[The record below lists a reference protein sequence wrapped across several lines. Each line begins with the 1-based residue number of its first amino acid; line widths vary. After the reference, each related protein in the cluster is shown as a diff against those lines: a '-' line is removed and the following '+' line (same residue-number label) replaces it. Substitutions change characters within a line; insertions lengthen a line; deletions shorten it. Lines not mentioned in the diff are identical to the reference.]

1 MRRIRTSRS
10 IFSDMQYYTV
20 VADSYDEAERKA
32 RAMYGDGIRIHSR
45 RDYTTGGGFLSRKRK
60 RCEIVCYLASPSHDA
75 AHSSEKD
82 ISEFEKEARTPDPD
96 TLSRDER
103 LDTEVYREKP
113 YSKEAA
119 AILDSNHI
127 TDPLRSRLLDG
138 IEDGPDAPMVLAER
152 IASTVRIDYE
162 RQVKP
167 RHFVVFIGPTGSGKT
182 TTLAKAAYL
191 YSHNDRSVGI
201 ITLDTYRT
209 GAFEQIQAF
218 GNALSIPVISAGAED
233 ELIKAADRFSWKDH
247 VFIDTMGISPKDKE
261 LKVRLRGMLSML
273 DRDRTDFVLVI
284 SASMKEEDVMEQYAA
299 YSDFSPSTIA
309 ITKLDETETI
319 GNILSFADKADLPLL
334 FFTTG
339 QKVPDDIEK
348 ASGSVVLEH
357 MRETG
362 LDMKRFRAQISLQ

>member
-1 MRRIRTSRS
+1 M
-10 IFSDMQYYTV
+10 M
-20 VADSYDEAERKA
+20 
-32 RAMYGDGIRIHSR
+32 
-45 RDYTTGGGFLSRKRK
+45 
-60 RCEIVCYLASPSHDA
+60 
-75 AHSSEKD
+75 
-82 ISEFEKEARTPDPD
+82 
-96 TLSRDER
+96 
-103 LDTEVYREKP
+103 
-113 YSKEAA
+113 
-119 AILDSNHI
+119 
-127 TDPLRSRLLDG
+127 
-138 IEDGPDAPMVLAER
+138 LAER

-191 YSHNDRSVGI
+191 YSRNDRSVGI